1 MPILVACPTCG
12 HQRQVDEREACMGI
26 KCPKCFQ
33 SFLDPV
39 ITGPGQKQANGG
51 PGTKPGSL
59 RRRMGC
65 AFSLLVVGAI
75 AACGLALNG

>member
-33 SFLDPV
+33 SFLDV
-39 ITGPGQKQANGG
+39 VVTGPGQKQDNGAAGANQA
-51 PGTKPGSL
+51 SL
-59 RRRMGC
+59 RKRMGC
-65 AFSLLVVGAI
+65 ALSLGMLLAV
-75 AACGLALNG
+75 AAYGLAM